1 MYKLEVEW
9 NFKVY
14 IDADSA
20 EEAEDKFRDMSWQEV
35 FDAGCE
41 NGIHEE
47 YETSRAGV

>member
-9 NFKVY
+9 SFKVY
-14 IDADSA
+14 IDAESV
-20 EEAEDKFRDMSWQEV
+20 EEAEDKFRLMSWEEV
-35 FDAGCE
+35 FRAGRE